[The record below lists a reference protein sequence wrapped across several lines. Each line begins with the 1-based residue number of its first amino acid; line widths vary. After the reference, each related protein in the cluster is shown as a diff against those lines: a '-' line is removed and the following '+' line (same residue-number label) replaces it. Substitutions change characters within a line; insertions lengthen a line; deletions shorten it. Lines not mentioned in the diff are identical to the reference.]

1 MNPAF
6 KWAMRLFFA
15 KGWDTGEHPQYGTVL
30 YRERRIWQLTGADLY
45 SPSLIGLAGVNVS
58 DVQWVVDRT
67 REEPV
72 T

>member
-1 MNPAF
+1 VNPAF

-15 KGWDTGEHPQYGTVL
+15 KGWDTGSHDSYGTVL
-30 YRERRIWQLTGADLY
+30 YRERRIWQLTGSDLY
-45 SPSLIGLAGVNVS
+45 EPSLIGLAGVNVG

>member
-1 MNPAF
+1 VNPAF

-15 KGWDTGEHPQYGTVL
+15 KGWDTGEHSQYGTVL
-30 YRERRIWQLTGADLY
+30 YRERRIWQLVGGDLY
-45 SPSLIGLAGVNVS
+45 SPSLIALAGVSVS